1 MVEAPLGFL
10 EVEVECVSGYTL
22 ELYEP
27 HLGHAPEALDA
38 IDVNRAA
45 GELIAGMVDP
55 EVTIAEIDEAVVAA
69 PSIGVDDGAW
79 IDPAPN
85 NPL

>member
-1 MVEAPLGFL
+1 MDEAPLGFL
-10 EVEVECVSGYTL
+10 EVEVECVFGHTV

-45 GELIAGMVDP
+45 GELIAGMVEP
-55 EVTIAEIDEAVVAA
+55 KLQLAAVGRRPTPRDR
-69 PSIGVDDGAW
+69 PSIELQGDHTVVVHRE
-79 IDPAPN
+79 
-85 NPL
+85 

>member
-10 EVEVECVSGYTL
+10 EVEVECVSGHTH